1 MEGNSQ
7 NSALQ
12 RWKSRQQQATAKKEK
27 PAAIAPAIPV
37 PTRDQK
43 RLWILQNLYP
53 GSSFY
58 NYVTLLKFKGNLDVG
73 ALEKSLELIL
83 EKQDVL
89 RTSYPGKDGVPELV
103 LHKDVD
109 LPLTRVDLRG
119 FDASER
125 DKRRESLFRERGN
138 HRFALDKPPLFSCTL
153 VRLEDAVYEL
163 LLAFHHIII
172 DEWSIR
178 IFKEDLA
185 AYYKEFRAGQTPATS
200 SGTTSFTA
208 YAAQAGKGEQYQ
220 DQIPFWKKFLAG
232 DIPSLQLGDAEAS
245 LSETQFAGKHQK
257 FALSQELSTRALQLA
272 KDLKITPFVLFLGV
286 HNLLLSR
293 YAMEEDIAV
302 GTPISTRNSKEL
314 DRVMG
319 FFLNSLV
326 LRSTVQPDLTFREYI
341 MDLNADWFRVLG
353 HKDVPLEV
361 LVKEVNPTRAYQD
374 NPFFNSMFLYFEKP
388 EEPPFGEDLELT
400 CSEDYTLDYSKFD
413 ITFGFEEDQGV
424 ISSLIEYSTAK
435 FSPEAIDAIQKH
447 LVMILSQVVDTP
459 EIIIGSI
466 PLLSPKEIQAVLEE
480 PAGQKLPF
488 ADYQGI
494 HEVILEIAKHH
505 PDKVAVQ
512 FGDEKMTYRELI
524 LEAGKVAFH
533 LQIEKHQGIVGLC
546 MENSC
551 NMIAGMLGILLSG
564 HAYLPLDPGYPD
576 ERLQFM
582 VGDAQIKK
590 IVTQSDLAPKLAA
603 LGIEPLIIEDLQATN
618 TPPSLVSVGR
628 EDYAY
633 MIYTSG
639 STGQPK
645 GVPVTHG
652 NILDSTAG
660 RLDFYPENP
669 SAFLLL
675 SSISFDS
682 SKAGIFWTL
691 TTGGTLVLAPKRIEQ
706 DPLQLGKILQEAS
719 ISHTLMLPSLYKV
732 LLEVCPPNT
741 FDQLQGVV
749 VAGEACPA
757 ELVQKHFTELNNTGL
772 YNEYGPTEATVWCIA
787 HNVSPADTQVPIGK
801 PVAGARIF
809 LLDKNQNLVP
819 QGAVGEIYIGG
830 PGLTP
835 GYLKPPKSSSDPFR
849 EVALH
854 PEYTVRLYKTGDLAK
869 LGADGNYYY
878 LGRADEQVKIRGFRV
893 ELGEIEERLRA
904 VDAIDQAHVLWD
916 KSENKLRAAYTV
928 KATISFGEIKRIL
941 AGSLPG
947 YMIPN
952 QLVQV
957 ERIPTLPNGKSDRNA
972 LLQLLRDHTGPQAE
986 KSEEPVDGTAAVLRD
1001 IWKRL
1006 LGVAHVGLDDNYF
1019 DLGGDSIKSIQLIAA
1034 IRKQGFTIHPAQV
1047 FNYPTIRELSLFL
1060 EKAEATSI
1068 EEKSDANWEL
1078 LPIQQWFFETHQKAP
1093 HFWNMGVEVHGLGN
1107 IDPGKL
1113 NTAIRY
1119 LMERHPGLSSGFH
1132 KSEASWTI
1140 QSREIPKDSVI
1151 VAAMETTVQS
1161 EQQRFIQEVLLREQ
1175 AGFDL
1180 TDGPLFKA
1188 FYFMPPQGNPRIFLV
1203 AHHLLLD
1210 VVSWQILQ
1218 EDFELAL
1225 SHEEGTPV
1233 NKATDTPYSWMQELK
1248 EHFSSALPSGNL
1260 DFWKR
1265 QQRHPAVWPGDQKT
1279 PAYSEEQASQVEGR
1293 IVLFDTENTWSEVNR
1308 AYGTKTD
1315 EVLLTALLRATQKVT
1330 HRNGLSLWLER
1341 TGRPQEAFHSDFSSI
1356 VGWLTSFFPITLKLP
1371 DSDQSPEN
1379 CLPYVKEQLRKIPNQ
1394 GLGYGLLRYGM
1405 ESTMEEEL
1413 LAFHPQLVFNY
1424 TGEVQAG
1431 KNTNGIVFE
1440 GFVENL
1446 RHPQSE
1452 RQHNLEMNS
1461 WMEGNVLVY
1470 KLSYN
1475 PAVLTADDVRNL
1487 LRDYEQEL
1495 QAITE
1500 HCSLV
1505 SERHFTPSDFP
1516 MTGLDQND
1524 LVQIQQQVKGSS
1536 ATGISNI
1543 LPLTEI
1549 QHALLIH
1556 RRTSKEDEGLL
1567 PMRFR
1572 ITGKLNADVFA
1583 QALQSLVQRHEVLRS
1598 SVRFEG
1604 LSQPAW
1610 VIHESAAV
1618 KITRNEV
1625 PTNTSFEGYFEKLW
1639 EEIAGSFDLQEVPLT
1654 QLHIVQTA
1662 PEEHWIVWPVH
1673 HILLDGW
1680 SSTNLLTELVLS
1692 YDQLL
1697 VGKPIV
1703 LPGIP
1708 ALQTIYKHSESIDAI
1723 ARDTFW
1729 TDYFRNF
1736 SKERAVYPARY
1747 RLGPPQ
1753 QREFRLSVAET
1764 QGFLEHAKVLQ
1775 VSPNTVF
1782 RALWAI
1788 LEASLT
1794 GNSDSCFG
1802 ATVSGRAN
1810 GLPGMEQ
1817 AVGMFTN
1824 VLPVRISIAEDTPF
1838 KTWLGEIQQRDMAA
1852 LEYEQTPNSYF
1863 EKYFENK
1870 SWSQAV
1876 ESLLIFESHP
1886 WDTPASNTISIDQFK
1901 SGATTNYPLNLIVVP
1916 GREIQISLISHEP
1929 EDSPIPNWLGENL
1942 MVLIREF
1949 ISELPQTASGL
1960 SEVLSPVD
1968 FELPSASKTAV
1979 GSDNGGYN
1987 ERSPGK
1993 QPSNPEE
2000 TALQQIWDELLGTEK
2015 IGVREDFFNAG
2026 GTSLDVIH
2034 LFARIEK
2041 EIGIK
2046 LPPTTILFHPTI
2058 EDLASNLVHQEDTG
2072 VAEPTSLV
2080 PLRTVGTKAP
2090 LFCVHGGE
2098 GHILF
2103 YRELSK
2109 YLDPDRPIYLLQP
2122 KGVNGET
2129 DQHESLEEMASDY
2142 LREINEVYDGE
2153 EVNLVYYCYSALAIE
2168 MAQQLKKKD
2177 RSPNL
2182 IIIDSTALAPSLAA
2196 SYTDNRRSVEYLK
2209 RLKRFPLITIKSSV
2223 IYRYR
2228 RHLEPLVLKIFNQR
2242 ETLQLRKIRENL
2254 HNLFLKYQWK
2264 IVRNKATLILI
2275 REEHPDLI
2283 EEKIE
2288 RWTHWLGQEP
2298 EVVYNSGNHFSIFE
2312 EPHVALLGQ
2321 HIESACSQ

>member
-12 RWKSRQQQATAKKEK
+12 RWKSRQQKATAKKET

-53 GSSFY
+53 ESTFY

-73 ALEKSLELIL
+73 ALEKSLEQIL

-103 LHKDVD
+103 LHQEID
-109 LPLTRVDLRG
+109 LPLTLVDLRG
-119 FDASER
+119 FEASER
-125 DKRRESLFRERGN
+125 NKRRESVFREQGN
-138 HRFALDKPPLFSCTL
+138 HRFVLDRPPLFSCTL
-153 VRLEDAVYEL
+153 VRLEDEVYEL

-185 AYYKEFRAGQTPATS
+185 AYYQEFEAGHTPTTS
-200 SGTTSFTA
+200 SGTSTFMA
-208 YAAQAGKGEQYQ
+208 YAAQTAKEENYR
-220 DQIPFWKKFLAG
+220 DQIPFWKEYLAG
-232 DIPSLQLGDAEAS
+232 DIPSLQLGDIDGS
-245 LSETQFAGKHQK
+245 PSEMRFAGKHQK
-257 FALSQELSTRALQLA
+257 FALSRELSTRALQLA

-326 LRSTVQPDLTFREYI
+326 LRSTVQPDRSFREYI
-341 MDLNADWFRVLG
+341 MDLNADWFRILG

-361 LVKEVNPTRAYQD
+361 LVREVNPIRAYQD

-388 EEPPFGEDLELT
+388 EEPSFGANLELT
-400 CSEDYTLDYSKFD
+400 SSEDYTLDYSKFD

-435 FSPEAIDAIQKH
+435 FTPETISAIQKH

-459 EIIIGSI
+459 EILIGSI
-466 PLLSPKEIQAVLEE
+466 PLLSPKEIQATLEE
-480 PAGQKLPF
+480 SAGQKLPF

-494 HEVILEIAKHH
+494 HEVILEIAKRH
-505 PDKVAVQ
+505 PDNIAVQ
-512 FGDEKMTYRELI
+512 YGDEQMTYRELV

-551 NMIAGMLGILLSG
+551 DLIAGMLGILLSG

-576 ERLQFM
+576 ERLQYM
-582 VGDAQIKK
+582 VRDAQIRK
-590 IVTQSDLAPKLAA
+590 IVTQADLGPKLSV
-603 LGIEPLIIEDLQATN
+603 LGAEPLIIEDLQPTN

-669 SAFLLL
+669 TAFLLL

-691 TTGGTLVLAPKRIEQ
+691 TTGGILVLAPKRIEQ

-732 LLEVCPPNT
+732 LLEVCPPST
-741 FDQLQGVV
+741 FAQLKGVV

-757 ELVQKHFTELNNTGL
+757 ELVQKHYTELKTTRL

-787 HNVSPADTQVPIGK
+787 HEVRPSDKQVPIGK
-801 PVAGARIF
+801 PVAGARVF
-809 LLDKNQNLVP
+809 LLDNNQNLVP
-819 QGAVGEIYIGG
+819 QGAIGEIYIGG

-835 GYLKPPKSSSDPFR
+835 GYLKPQKSGSDPFR
-849 EVALH
+849 EVVLSPQH
-854 PEYTVRLYKTGDLAK
+854 TIRLYKTGDLAK
-869 LGADGNYYY
+869 LGSDGNYYY

-893 ELGEIEERLRA
+893 ELGEIEQRLRA

-916 KSENKLRAAYTV
+916 KSENKLRSAFTV
-928 KATISFGEIKRIL
+928 KATISPGEIKRIL

-952 QLVQV
+952 QLVEV
-957 ERIPTLPNGKSDRNA
+957 ERIPTLPNGKSDRNT
-972 LLQLLRDHTGPQAE
+972 LLQLLRDYTGPQPE
-986 KSEEPVDGTAAVLRD
+986 KTEEPIDGTAAVLRD

-1006 LGVAHVGLDDNYF
+1006 LGVNHVSLDDNYF

-1034 IRKQGFTIHPAQV
+1034 IRKEGFTIHPTQV

-1060 EKAEATSI
+1060 EKAGATSI

-1078 LPIQQWFFETHQKAP
+1078 LPIQQWFFETHRQAP
-1093 HFWNMGVEVHGLGN
+1093 HFWNMGVEVHGIKN

-1113 NTAIRY
+1113 NQAIQY
-1119 LMERHPGLSSGFH
+1119 LMERHPGLSCGFR
-1132 KSEASWTI
+1132 KTDTSWTI
-1140 QSREIPKDSVI
+1140 QPMDIPKENVV
-1151 VAAMETTVQS
+1151 VAAVETTVES
-1161 EQQRFIQEVLLREQ
+1161 EQERFIQEVLLREQ

-1188 FYFMPPQGNPRIFLV
+1188 FFFMPPSGNPRIFLV
-1203 AHHLLLD
+1203 AHHLIMD

-1233 NKATDTPYSWMQELK
+1233 DKVSDTPYSWMQELK
-1248 EHFSSALPSGNL
+1248 EYFSALPSDNL
-1260 DFWKR
+1260 EFWQR

-1279 PAYSEEQASQVEGR
+1279 PAYSEEQAAQVEGR
-1293 IVLFDTENTWSEVNR
+1293 IVLFDTGNTWSEVNR

-1315 EVLLTALLRATQKVT
+1315 EVLLTALLRATQKAT

-1341 TGRPQEAFHSDFSSI
+1341 TGRPQEAFNADFSCI

-1371 DSDQSPEN
+1371 DSDQGPDNS
-1379 CLPYVKEQLRKIPNQ
+1379 LPYVKEQLRKIPNQ
-1394 GLGYGLLRYGM
+1394 GLGYGMLRYVM
-1405 ESTMEEEL
+1405 DSTMGEEL
-1413 LAFHPQLVFNY
+1413 RAFHPQLVFNY
-1424 TGEVQAG
+1424 TGEVQSG
-1431 KNTNGIVFE
+1431 KDPNEITFQ
-1440 GFVENL
+1440 GFVDNL

-1452 RQHNLEMNS
+1452 RQQNLEINS
-1461 WMEGNVLVY
+1461 WMEDNVLVC

-1475 PAVLTADDVRNL
+1475 QEVLTANDVRKL

-1495 QAITE
+1495 QAIVG
-1500 HCSLV
+1500 HCFLV
-1505 SERHFTPSDFP
+1505 SERQFTPSDFP
-1516 MTGLDQND
+1516 LIRLDQND
-1524 LVQIQQQVKGSS
+1524 LIQIQQQGKNIS
-1536 ATGISNI
+1536 ATGIANI
-1543 LPLTEI
+1543 LPLSEI

-1572 ITGKLNADVFA
+1572 ITGKLDEEVFLK
-1583 QALQSLVQRHEVLRS
+1583 ALQSLSQRHEVLRS

-1610 VIHESAAV
+1610 VIHESV
-1618 KITRNEV
+1618 SMQINHYEV
-1625 PTNTSFEGYFEKLW
+1625 PANTSFEDHFDKVW
-1639 EEIAGSFDLQEVPLT
+1639 EEIAASFSLQEVPLAN
-1654 QLHIVQTA
+1654 LHVFRIA

-1680 SSTNLLTELVLS
+1680 SSANLLAELVLS
-1692 YDQLL
+1692 YDQFMA
-1697 VGKPIV
+1697 GKPVV

-1708 ALQTIYKHSESIDAI
+1708 ALQTIYKNSASIDAN

-1729 TDYFRNF
+1729 AEYFSDFR
-1736 SKERAVYPARY
+1736 KDRTIYPARH
-1747 RLGPPQ
+1747 RMDPPLQ
-1753 QREFRLSVAET
+1753 STFKLSEADTQR
-1764 QGFLEHAKVLQ
+1764 FLEHAKALQ
-1775 VSPNTVF
+1775 VSPNTTF

-1788 LEASLT
+1788 LVAGLA

-1802 ATVSGRAN
+1802 ATVSGRAS

-1824 VLPVRISIAEDTPF
+1824 VLPVRIPIAADTAF
-1838 KTWLGEIQQRDMAA
+1838 KAWLTEIQQSGLAA
-1852 LEYEQTPNSYF
+1852 LEFEQTPNSYF
-1863 EKYFENK
+1863 ERYFGNRP
-1870 SWSQAV
+1870 WSQAI

-1886 WDTPASNTISIDQFK
+1886 WDAPASENISIDQFK

-1929 EDSPIPNWLGENL
+1929 EVSPIHDWLNENL
-1942 MVLIREF
+1942 RALIRQF
-1949 ISELPQTASGL
+1949 ISELPQTASDL

-1968 FELPSASKTAV
+1968 FELPSVSKTGEDGNHA
-1979 GSDNGGYN
+1979 GYKG
-1987 ERSPGK
+1987 RTQGK

-2015 IGVREDFFNAG
+2015 IGVREDFFDAG

-2041 EIGIK
+2041 ELGKK

-2058 EDLASNLVHQEDTG
+2058 EELGRNLAQQED
-2072 VAEPTSLV
+2072 VSLAEPTSLV
-2080 PLRTVGTKAP
+2080 PLRTTGTKAP

-2103 YRELSK
+2103 YRELNK

-2122 KGVNGET
+2122 KGINGNT
-2129 DQHESLEEMASDY
+2129 DLHESLEAMATDY
-2142 LREINEVYDGE
+2142 LREIDEVYDGD

-2196 SYTDNRRSVEYLK
+2196 SYTDNRRATEYLK

-2223 IYRYR
+2223 MYRYR
-2228 RHLEPLVLKIFNQR
+2228 RHLEPLVLKIFDQR

-2298 EVVYNSGNHFSIFE
+2298 EVLYNSGNHFSIFE